1 MEEGRLKKLV
11 AAATATGVI
20 VLFVLIGVMVY
31 QLVSMA
37 TKKREAERLQEEI
50 TELKKDIATGE
61 DEIDPWLKKW
71 KIEERAR
78 QKGYIYKTNDDD

>member
-20 VLFVLIGVMVY
+20 VLFVLMGVMVY

-61 DEIDPWLKKW
+61 DEIDTWLKKC